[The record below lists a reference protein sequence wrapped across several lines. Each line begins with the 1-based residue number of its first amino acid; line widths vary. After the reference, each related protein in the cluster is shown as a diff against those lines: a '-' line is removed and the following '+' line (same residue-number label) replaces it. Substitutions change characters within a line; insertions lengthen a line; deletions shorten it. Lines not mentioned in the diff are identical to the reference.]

1 MDKAKKVQ
9 YMRLALELAKKA
21 EDMTY
26 PNPMVGAVIVKK
38 GRIIGKGYHRKAG
51 MDHAEIV
58 ALKNSKEDPKGADMY
73 VTLEPCAHYG
83 KTPPCIPAIVKSG
96 IKRVFVAMEDPNP
109 IVKGRGIKMLRE
121 AGIPV
126 KTGICGEEARHIN
139 RKYLKFITKGVPYV
153 TVKLAQ
159 TLDGKIAARDGS
171 SKWITSEKCRHFV
184 KRMRSKYDAVMVGA
198 NTVLNDDPLLISEDR
213 TGPKVRV
220 VVDSSLRIQRE
231 AKLIRTAA
239 EVPVVIATTALASR
253 SRIKEL
259 SRFAGVEIL
268 EVKSKDKKVSLKV
281 LFKKLA
287 KRNIVNVLV
296 EGGGELVGSLCDE
309 ALVDEWMF
317 FISPKVMGGNRASV
331 KGRGAE
337 NINRVMELEEVDF
350 TKFGEDFLVRGRTCS
365 RG

>member
-1 MDKAKKVQ
+1 
-9 YMRLALELAKKA
+9 
-21 EDMTY
+21 
-26 PNPMVGAVIVKK
+26 
-38 GRIIGKGYHRKAG
+38 
-51 MDHAEIV
+51 
-58 ALKNSKEDPKGADMY
+58 
-73 VTLEPCAHYG
+73 
-83 KTPPCIPAIVKSG
+83 
-96 IKRVFVAMEDPNP
+96 
-109 IVKGRGIKMLRE
+109 
-121 AGIPV
+121 
-126 KTGICGEEARHIN
+126 
-139 RKYLKFITKGVPYV
+139 
-153 TVKLAQ
+153 
-159 TLDGKIAARDGS
+159 
-171 SKWITSEKCRHFV
+171 
-184 KRMRSKYDAVMVGA
+184 
-198 NTVLNDDPLLISEDR
+198 
-213 TGPKVRV
+213 V
-220 VVDSSLRIQRE
+220 VVDSSLRIPRE

-239 EVPVVIATTALASR
+239 EVPVVIATTALAPR

-337 NINRVMELEEVDF
+337 NINRVLELEEVGF